1 MVIKKDKSGVSR
13 ILTLEEIMDMTDTG
27 EVDTMQLKICLSEW
41 ITSPSYLFELVG
53 YIISIS
59 FVETEEIEIWDKEN
73 KEYKNITIYK
83 CSSKYKDYSFHYRSN
98 TKCLFIQLPHH
109 YVLGTDQD
117 IIIRNIKEVMKEH
130 FNITQEYIDKLDD
143 YILLTRVDYKRDYR
157 YRDLQEYSLIR
168 EIVDRVATRSI
179 VRDNYKFDVLEDTES
194 KYMIAYKSSSNKT
207 VEFVIYNKD
216 KEQLNKYRQ
225 KKISL
230 EQYKQNTNLIRFE
243 VKIKNAKLNSLK
255 HRDGTT
261 KEICNYKNKDTADEL
276 FTYYAKQVYFTQPF
290 YRIDIALKKVK
301 ESDER
306 KDMKDNLCN
315 VLSSINKIG
324 YTATRKIYG
333 KTKKEDGKPNYSKF
347 NRYINKL
354 RELKINPLTF
364 SETWLDGQQTTYEQI
379 PNFTLAENC
388 IEEEGLIL

>member
-1 MVIKKDKSGVSR
+1 MIIKKDEFGVSR
-13 ILTLEEIMDMTDTG
+13 ILTLEEIEDMNDTG
-27 EVDTMQLKICLSEW
+27 KVDTMQLKICLSDW
-41 ITSPSYLFELVG
+41 IEDYYLYRIIQ
-53 YIISIS
+53 YIQDISHKK
-59 FVETEEIEIWDKEN
+59 VETFTVYEN
-73 KEYKNITIYK
+73 GNPYLMNIYTY
-83 CSSKYKDYSFHYRSN
+83 SSSYRGYSFHYRSN

-109 YVLGTDQD
+109 LVLGTDQD
-117 IIIRNIKEVMKEH
+117 IIIRNIKNVMKEH
-130 FNITQEYIDKLDD
+130 FKIPQEYIDKLDN
-143 YILLTRVDYKRDYR
+143 YILLTRIDYKRDYR
-157 YRDLQEYSLIR
+157 YHDLQEYSLIR

-194 KYMIAYKSSSNKT
+194 KYMVAYKSSSNKT

-230 EQYKQNTNLIRFE
+230 EQYKQNINLIRFE
-243 VKIKNAKLNSLK
+243 VRVKNAKLHSLK

-261 KEICNYKNKDTADEL
+261 KEICNYKNKDTADDL
-276 FTYYAKQVYFTQPF
+276 FSYYAKQVYFSEPF
-290 YRIDIALKKVK
+290 YRIDVALKKVK
-301 ESDER
+301 ESKIRQDV
-306 KDMKDNLCN
+306 KDNLCK
-315 VLSSINKIG
+315 VLLSINKIG
-324 YTATRKIYG
+324 YTATRRIYG

-364 SETWLDGQQTTYEQI
+364 SKTWLDGKQTTYEQI